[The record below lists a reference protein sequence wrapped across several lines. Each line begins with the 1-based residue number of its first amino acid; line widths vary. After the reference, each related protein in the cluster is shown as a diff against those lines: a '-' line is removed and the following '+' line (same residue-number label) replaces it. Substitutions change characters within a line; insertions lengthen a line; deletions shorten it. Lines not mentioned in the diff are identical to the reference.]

1 MVEKYY
7 FYTACIKYINNIRVY
22 KHCMHTFLQIFGFTH
37 SFIYFN
43 VLILQ
48 FIYCNIASLYTERNE
63 HLVQAGNQNYFKALR
78 VGHVMEKATKI
89 LTV

>member
-7 FYTACIKYINNIRVY
+7 FYTACIKCINIIRVY

-48 FIYCNIASLYTERNE
+48 FIY
-63 HLVQAGNQNYFKALR
+63 
-78 VGHVMEKATKI
+78 
-89 LTV
+89 

>member
-7 FYTACIKYINNIRVY
+7 FYTACIKCINIIRVY
-22 KHCMHTFLQIFGFTH
+22 KHCMHTFLQIFGLTY

-48 FIYCNIASLYTERNE
+48 FIY
-63 HLVQAGNQNYFKALR
+63 
-78 VGHVMEKATKI
+78 
-89 LTV
+89 